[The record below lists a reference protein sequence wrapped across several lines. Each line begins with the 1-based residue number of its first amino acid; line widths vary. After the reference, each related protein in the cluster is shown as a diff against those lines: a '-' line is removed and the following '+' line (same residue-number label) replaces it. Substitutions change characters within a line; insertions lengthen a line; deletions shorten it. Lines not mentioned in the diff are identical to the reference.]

1 MLRQASNGHLLM
13 PLWNLPDDWEP
24 EVQLEESMPAFSNG
38 TMVPNEDL
46 IYHDNEPNVDD
57 ATAKPRNEQRHCD
70 VKDCAATK
78 RVDHPQSGAGISPK
92 NKRGDGDKRPTR
104 NDKRSALQHIAKNTK
119 KGMVDLIGMKDSLKI
134 IFGEDSHEIKHAYVA
149 YRPRLERI
157 PYSAATETWVRAIV
171 TLSNDGQFHQSPWAL
186 RESGP
191 ERKGVTPTNL
201 ALFAYRN
208 PTADHVPKTTEEHLC
223 WCCNDCDLEG
233 GDNPNKSDGI
243 SIEALYE
250 EVDWVEPD
258 TNKIN
263 PESANLIRSCIQS
276 LKKTSV
282 QMLLSR
288 VLSEPDVVER
298 DLKQ

>member
-1 MLRQASNGHLLM
+1 M
-13 PLWNLPDDWEP
+13 
-24 EVQLEESMPAFSNG
+24 
-38 TMVPNEDL
+38 
-46 IYHDNEPNVDD
+46 
-57 ATAKPRNEQRHCD
+57 
-70 VKDCAATK
+70 
-78 RVDHPQSGAGISPK
+78 
-92 NKRGDGDKRPTR
+92 
-104 NDKRSALQHIAKNTK
+104 
-119 KGMVDLIGMKDSLKI
+119 
-134 IFGEDSHEIKHAYVA
+134 
-149 YRPRLERI
+149 ERI
-157 PYSAATETWVRAIV
+157 PYSAATETWLRAIV

-288 VLSEPDVVER
+288 VLSEPDAVEH
-298 DLKQ
+298 DLKQWLGPQAHRVVKKG